1 MSIFRIVNRQRVPRL
16 WVAAVPIVVLL
27 LIIAVIGLAVGA
39 QRISDYTVY
48 SLVAASLVAAGIG
61 FARGYISR
69 RSLAVGFRRGV
80 MKILPILPVLV
91 CLGAISTTWVLS
103 GVVPTMLDYGMR
115 IIAPQWFLPAACVV
129 CAMVSV
135 VTGSS
140 WTTIATIG
148 IVFMGMGSV
157 MGYSE
162 VVTAGAVISG
172 AYFGDK
178 VSPLSDTTVLASSTC
193 GVDIMDHIK
202 YMMITTIPAMA
213 LTLVIFAAVSLSWDT
228 ATAASDSEVLSMIH
242 AHFNVSALTMV
253 IPGVAILLLALKVR
267 TLTVLIVSALMGAAG
282 IMVFQPQ
289 LDYSAVDILLTMWQG
304 STSAT
309 GCATFDAIATTGGV
323 LGMWTVLELVTAT
336 SLLGWMLISTGML
349 RVVGN
354 AIVSGIRRRTSLVS
368 ATIGTGFT
376 MNAITCDQYLSL
388 IITGNIFAGAY
399 RRHRLRSRLLSRS
412 CEDGVSVTSV
422 LIPWNTCGMTQ
433 SAVLGVATLSYLPF
447 CVFNY
452 LTPLVSILI
461 ARIGFRTH
469 KRM

>member
-1 MSIFRIVNRQRVPRL
+1 MSFFRIVNRQRVPRL
-16 WVAAVPIVVLL
+16 WVAALPIVVLL

-48 SLVAASLVAAGIG
+48 SLVAASLVAAAIG
-61 FARGYISR
+61 FGGGYISR
-69 RSLAVGFRRGV
+69 RSLVVGFRRGV

-157 MGYSE
+157 MGYSD

-202 YMMITTIPAMA
+202 YMMITTIPTMA
-213 LTLVIFAAVSLSWDT
+213 LTLAIFAAVSLSWDSD
-228 ATAASDSEVLSMIH
+228 AAVSDSGVLNMIH
-242 AHFNVSALTMV
+242 SHFNVSAMTMV
-253 IPGVAILLLALKVR
+253 IPGVAILLLALKIK
-267 TLTVLIVSALMGAAG
+267 TLTVLIVSAFMGAIG

-289 LDYSAVDILLTMWQG
+289 LHYAPVDILLTMWKG
-304 STSAT
+304 SESAT
-309 GCATFDAIATTGGV
+309 GCATFDAISTTGGV
-323 LGMWTVLELVTAT
+323 LGMWKVLELVTAT
-336 SLLGWMLISTGML
+336 SLLGWMLISTNML

-354 AIVSGIRRRTSLVS
+354 AIVSGIRRRTSLVG

-376 MNAITCDQYLSL
+376 MNAVTCDQYLSL
-388 IITGNIFAGAY
+388 IINGNIFAGAY
-399 RRHRLRSRLLSRS
+399 RRHHLRARLLSRS

-433 SAVLGVATLSYLPF
+433 SAVLGVATLNYLPY

-461 ARIGFRTH
+461 ARIGFRTQ
-469 KRM
+469 KQI

>member
-27 LIIAVIGLAVGA
+27 LIIAVIGFAVGA

-61 FARGYISR
+61 FGGGFISR

-202 YMMITTIPAMA
+202 YMMITTIPAMV
-213 LTLVIFAAVSLSWDT
+213 LTLAIFAAVSLSWD
-228 ATAASDSEVLSMIH
+228 AAPVSSDSEVMGMIH
-242 AHFNVSALTMV
+242 SHFRVSGLTMV
-253 IPGVAILLLALKVR
+253 IPGAAILLLALKVR
-267 TLTVLIVSALMGAAG
+267 TLTVLVVSALMGAVG
-282 IMVFQPQ
+282 IVVFQPQ
-289 LDYSAVDILLTMWQG
+289 LGYGVMEILRAMWGG
-304 STSAT
+304 SESAT
-309 GCATFDAIATTGGV
+309 GCGTFDAIATTGGV
-323 LGMWTVLELVTAT
+323 LGMWSVLELVTAT
-336 SLLGWMLISTGML
+336 SLLGWMLIATGML
-349 RVVGN
+349 RVVGD
-354 AIVSGIRRRTSLVS
+354 AIVSGIRRRTSLVGV
-368 ATIGTGFT
+368 TIGTGFT
-376 MNAITCDQYLSL
+376 MNAVTCDQYLSL

-399 RRHRLRSRLLSRS
+399 RRHHLRSRLLSRS

-433 SAVLGVATLSYLPF
+433 SAVLGVATLSYLPY

-452 LTPLVSILI
+452 LTPLVSIVI

>member
-1 MSIFRIVNRQRVPRL
+1 MKIFRIVNRQRVPRL
-16 WVAAVPIVVLL
+16 WEALMPIAVLL
-27 LIIAVIGLAVGA
+27 LIIAVISVAVGPA
-39 QRISDYTVY
+39 SIADYTVY
-48 SLVAASLVAAGIG
+48 SLLAAALVAAGIG
-61 FARGYISR
+61 FSRGYISR
-69 RSLAVGFRRGV
+69 RSLAVGVRRGV

-157 MGYSE
+157 MGYSAAA
-162 VVTAGAVISG
+162 TAGAIISG

-213 LTLVIFAAVSLSWDT
+213 ITLGVFAVMSLCHDT
-228 ATAASDSEVLSMIH
+228 ASAATDSEVLSMIH
-242 AHFNVSALTMV
+242 AHFNVSALTLV
-253 IPGVAILLLALKVR
+253 IPGVAILLLALR
-267 TLTVLIVSALMGAAG
+267 IHTLTVLIVSALMGAAG
-282 IMVFQPQ
+282 IAVFQPQ
-289 LDYSAVDILLTMWQG
+289 MGYGVVDILVAMWQG
-304 STSAT
+304 SESAT
-309 GCATFDAIATTGGV
+309 GCATFDAITTTGGV
-323 LGMWTVLELVTAT
+323 LGMQAVVELVMAA

-354 AIVSGIRRRTSLVS
+354 AIVSGIRRRTSLVG
-368 ATIGTGFT
+368 ATIGTGLT

-388 IITGNIFAGAY
+388 IITGNLFAGAY
-399 RRHRLRSRLLSRS
+399 RRHRLRARLLSRT

-422 LIPWNTCGMTQ
+422 IIPWNSCGMTQ
-433 SAVLGVATLSYLPF
+433 SAVLGVATLSYLPY

-452 LTPLVSILI
+452 LSPLMSILI